1 MPKLIIK
8 HDLPEPSRAEKAERW
23 LRSILPLLFLLM
35 IGATAAAFYVSQR
48 PTALTQLPQNIPAA
62 LQDTPLTTPDVDK
75 SVLPVVPPPAPTQ
88 KTVAAPEKPA
98 NLPEGFC
105 PLFGPGAAE
114 CKANAKN

>member
-8 HDLPEPSRAEKAERW
+8 HDLPEPSRAEKWERW

-48 PTALTQLPQNIPAA
+48 PAVLTQLPQNIPVT
-62 LQDTPLTTPDVDK
+62 LQDTPLTAPDAEK
-75 SVLPVVPPPAPTQ
+75 SVLPVAPPPASAQ
-88 KTVAAPEKPA
+88 ANAAAPQKPA

>member
-8 HDLPEPSRAEKAERW
+8 HDLPEPSRAEKWERW
-23 LRSILPLLFLLM
+23 LRSALPLLFLLM

-48 PTALTQLPQNIPAA
+48 PAVLTPLPQTIPPA
-62 LQDTPLTTPDVDK
+62 LQDTPLSTPDAK
-75 SVLPVVPPPAPTQ
+75 KTALPVVPPPAQT
-88 KTVAAPEKPA
+88 TAATPEKPA
-98 NLPEGFC
+98 HLLEGFC